1 MIEEREASLMANPGH
16 FLRRY
21 QVVALLL
28 KVAAGYQ
35 RETEREK
42 RSVCVGLVERE
53 REREREKKNLKKE
66 ERETIKSVILFFP
79 SCYSES

>member
-21 QVVALLL
+21 QVVALL

-53 REREREKKNLKKE
+53 REREEKSEKGRERDYKK
-66 ERETIKSVILFFP
+66 RYFIFPILLQ
-79 SCYSES
+79 

>member
-53 REREREKKNLKKE
+53 REREKKNLKKE
-66 ERETIKSVILFFP
+66 ERETIKSIILFFP

>member
-21 QVVALLL
+21 QVVALL

-53 REREREKKNLKKE
+53 REKKNTKKE
-66 ERETIKSVILFFP
+66 ERDYKKCYFIFPILLQ
-79 SCYSES
+79 

>member
-53 REREREKKNLKKE
+53 RERE
-66 ERETIKSVILFFP
+66 
-79 SCYSES
+79 

>member
-53 REREREKKNLKKE
+53 REREEKSEKGRERDYKKHYF
-66 ERETIKSVILFFP
+66 IFPILLQ
-79 SCYSES
+79 

>member
-28 KVAAGYQ
+28 KVAAGYL

-42 RSVCVGLVERE
+42 RSVCVGLVE

>member
-53 REREREKKNLKKE
+53 REREEKSEKGRERDYKK
-66 ERETIKSVILFFP
+66 RYFIFPILLQ
-79 SCYSES
+79 